1 MSPAIRVGGDRGSR
15 PGALEISS
23 RTCAGLRVPA
33 SLMAAWEG
41 TWRPSPAGAP
51 TGTGASGGAAA
62 LTVRAPLR
70 LPVALPEVTFHVRGS
85 PRCCAQVPWGARAW
99 PAPGRSPAAA
109 PQSRCRRLRPG
120 PTSRRCRRLRHRGH
134 PHRRPAASGAA
145 GTELCPGIS
154 PAAGGSLR
162 RSTWWRGPLVRPPR
176 GRGLGGG
183 GAVLRVGGGWSYRAA
198 AGPGRP
204 GPRAALAAV
213 TI

>member
-15 PGALEISS
+15 PGALEVSS
-23 RTCAGLRVPA
+23 RTCAGLRV
-33 SLMAAWEG
+33 LAAWEG
-41 TWRPSPAGAP
+41 TWRPSPVGAP
-51 TGTGASGGAAA
+51 TGTGGWGGAAA

-85 PRCCAQVPWGARAW
+85 PRCCAQVPWGARAR

-109 PQSRCRRLRPG
+109 PQSRRRGFRRLRP
-120 PTSRRCRRLRHRGH
+120 RGH

-183 GAVLRVGGGWSYRAA
+183 GAVHRVGGRWSYRAG

-204 GPRAALAAV
+204 GPRAELAAI